1 MWDTK
6 AGTFGCTIG
15 CDFALT
21 AAALINDPNTSPS
34 TTTILPP
41 GGGTTPLTFYSKPM
55 HAGTTSTI
63 TSTISITIWVL
74 NPDGTKASIQS
85 GFGGSM
91 VMKSVPTAL
100 WGAYDQNSDP
110 AHTPTPGAL
119 TDPSGPTMSLCM
131 GVSLTPPVPQ
141 LLQSKIQDFDATAAF
156 MWSLG
161 SYPLAASMSKQAT
174 LLASGVVDA
183 AETPPQR
190 WAKVVG
196 DWTTFGNTGT
206 PVLGGKA
213 TAGVQVPGL
222 LQMAAQSLGWDKPPP
237 SGNHNTPP
245 AAATGGTGTGTGGTG
260 MGGTGGTTTTA
271 VPATPSWMLNGAVP
285 YLLIANLATQ
295 YPVLPRY
302 SAAGTAV

>member
-1 MWDTK
+1 
-6 AGTFGCTIG
+6 
-15 CDFALT
+15 
-21 AAALINDPNTSPS
+21 
-34 TTTILPP
+34 
-41 GGGTTPLTFYSKPM
+41 
-55 HAGTTSTI
+55 
-63 TSTISITIWVL
+63 
-74 NPDGTKASIQS
+74 
-85 GFGGSM
+85 
-91 VMKSVPTAL
+91 
-100 WGAYDQNSDP
+100 
-110 AHTPTPGAL
+110 
-119 TDPSGPTMSLCM
+119 M

-156 MWSLG
+156 MWLLG
-161 SYPLAASMSKQAT
+161 SYPLAASMPTQAT

-190 WAKVVG
+190 WAKVAG

-206 PVLGGKA
+206 PVLGGKV
-213 TAGVQVPGL
+213 TAGVQAPGL

-237 SGNHNTPP
+237 SGNPNTPP
-245 AAATGGTGTGTGGTG
+245 AAATGGTGTG
-260 MGGTGGTTTTA
+260 GTGGTTTTP